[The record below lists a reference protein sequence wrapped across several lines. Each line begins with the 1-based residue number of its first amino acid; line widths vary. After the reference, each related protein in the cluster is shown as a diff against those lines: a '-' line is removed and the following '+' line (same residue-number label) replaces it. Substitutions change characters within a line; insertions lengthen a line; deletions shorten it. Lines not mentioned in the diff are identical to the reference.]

1 MGEETYEA
9 LRRRIS
15 EDLNSRKREFSKC
28 IGDISRNFRD
38 LGLETAVW
46 HPERIHSVNIGGLNA
61 ESYVGYSRIEGRWS
75 LNIRTIE
82 RDSGGHAFVSQRVY
96 ALETCGNVE
105 IVVNAL
111 KKARELLR
119 LIAKTADQSI
129 EILAKMDKEIN
140 QLRNP
145 DCKF

>member
-9 LRRRIS
+9 LRKRVS
-15 EDLNSRKREFSKC
+15 EELNARKREFAKSA
-28 IGDISRNFRD
+28 GDISRNFRD

-46 HPERIHSVNIGGLNA
+46 HPEQIHSINIGGLNA
-61 ESYVGYSRIEGRWS
+61 ESYVGYSRIEGRWG

-82 RDSGGHAFVSQRVY
+82 RDSESHAFVSQRVY
-96 ALETCGNVE
+96 ALEACGNAE

-111 KKARELLR
+111 KKTRELLR
-119 LIAKTADQSI
+119 LIAKTADLAI
-129 EILAKMDKEIN
+129 EILAKTDDEIN
-140 QLRNP
+140 KLRNP